1 LAERKQLGKPTLGVT
16 GGFGFKIK
24 TKQSSS
30 NSSGPRMGGDR
41 LVSRIAKHGIKSFVL
56 PSIPRPFLSWTAR
69 KARGRRDASLERRDL
84 SPGIPFWMKGKRFS
98 NKNAKRAH
106 FGSS

>member
-1 LAERKQLGKPTLGVT
+1 LAERKQLGKTTLGAT

-41 LVSRIAKHGIKSFVL
+41 LVSGIVKHGIRSFVL
-56 PSIPRPFLSWTAR
+56 PSISQPFLS
-69 KARGRRDASLERRDL
+69 
-84 SPGIPFWMKGKRFS
+84 
-98 NKNAKRAH
+98 
-106 FGSS
+106 